1 MFFVVIDIF
10 ANDDEEEE
18 EETKEKAA
26 TLNSDEEDSPVY
38 LSKPL
43 APKNKKR
50 KLVDKTYT
58 DEDGYI
64 CKYINTNNNSK
75 FLNPS
80 TIDIFKL

>member
-1 MFFVVIDIF
+1 MGIDIF
-10 ANDDEEEE
+10 VNDDEDD

-64 CKYINTNNNSK
+64 CKYIITLTKWFFSFYTTSK
-75 FLNPS
+75 LYQIVLF
-80 TIDIFKL
+80 